1 MSTNPGKRQKKK
13 SSEIAKLTGRKRKRG
28 KKHFAGIREES
39 GETFATNN
47 TIPPIRNNRFIER
60 FERNHISVIQISSSL
75 SDKKEKF
82 IKINNSTSNNEKRRH
97 KKEKEINIKLGSFPN
112 NQSKKKKRRKRRSKR
127 RKKYFFKKENVKRGN
142 LIQANSLNPNLKK
155 IKVINEQEVD
165 KKIEAVRQ
173 ELNKRI
179 TAQDLKII
187 AQENKIIVQN
197 KKIKNLNNKIAL
209 LSAINQQSEIYS
221 SKLSDYTLKLGTGFN
236 KLINSFKVLYIRK
249 ICNFVLDGL
258 INKYTNSL
266 ALTEDTF
273 INSRDYEF
281 KLMVFRNS
289 INGISFF
296 KLNLI
301 IDFLME
307 TKNNSSAIIH
317 INKDDIPVM
326 KELFFVFFNKEHNGD
341 ERGNNQFVINIK
353 EMTDLILSNNDA
365 KLILQS
371 DESDDKNEE
380 EEDEQ
385 KEEDEQEEEDE
396 QKEEDEQEE
405 DEQGEENEKEEE
417 IEKGE
422 KEIVNVDD
430 ELGYYEKNIK
440 ENDNIKKLLS
450 NKNDNNISIKVLREA
465 LEKKILN
472 NQEGIIKLD
481 LQYNEIINESYF
493 YNLWVKSF
501 EKEDYKKS
509 EEYEIFIKKRY
520 IQSPIEMKNI
530 LITILPDYKINI
542 FSDDPIKFTERI
554 KKKILR
560 Y

>member
-28 KKHFAGIREES
+28 KKLFAGNREES

-341 ERGNNQFVINIK
+341 KRGNNQFVINIK

-365 KLILQS
+365 KLTLQN

-380 EEDEQ
+380 E
-385 KEEDEQEEEDE
+385 
-396 QKEEDEQEE
+396 
-405 DEQGEENEKEEE
+405 DEQGEEKEEE
-417 IEKGE
+417 REKGE